1 MAYVEQVANSAGS
14 PSNARDARNGL
25 NDSMTL
31 SLTDSDIGRLN
42 NNRRSSLLNRVVEVE
57 ILPRLALARAGIVT
71 KQNANQTDRAT
82 TEINTDKFV
91 RLLMG
96 RKDDSAR
103 IFIERLASSGATP
116 ASLYLGI
123 VTRAAQRLGELWD
136 EDRCDFS
143 QVTISLGRLQQIVR
157 ALSPGF
163 QAGSVSQSALADTV
177 LLLPAPGE
185 QHTLGLVI
193 LAEFFRREGWH
204 ISGGPVSSSYDPAGL
219 VRDAWVDVAAFSI
232 GSIRHLDKLANCI
245 RALRK
250 ASRNRYIG
258 VMVGGPLILE
268 RPDLVIRIG
277 ADATAA
283 DAPGAV
289 RQARGLLS
297 MRAAAD

>member
-14 PSNARDARNGL
+14 PSNARNGSD
-25 NDSMTL
+25 DSISL
-31 SLTDSDIGRLN
+31 SLMDRDVGLLGD
-42 NNRRSSLLNRVVEVE
+42 NRRSSLLNRVVESE
-57 ILPRLALARAGIVT
+57 ILPRLALARAGIVA
-71 KQNANQTDRAT
+71 KQNRNRAYRAT
-82 TEINTDKFV
+82 TDNDTEKFI

-103 IFIERLASSGATP
+103 IFIERLASSGAIP

-123 VTRAAQRLGELWD
+123 VTRAARRLGELWD

-163 QAGSVSQSALADTV
+163 QAASVNQSAIADTV
-177 LLLPAPGE
+177 LLLPVPGE

-204 ISGGPVSSSYDPAGL
+204 ISGGPLSCSHDPAGF
-219 VRDAWVDVAAFSI
+219 VRDAWVDVVGFSI
-232 GSIRHLDKLANCI
+232 GSIRHLEKLASCI
-245 RALRK
+245 RMIRK
-250 ASRNRYIG
+250 ASRNRDIG
-258 VMVGGPLILE
+258 VMVGGPLILQ
-268 RPDLVIRIG
+268 RPDLVTRIG

-283 DAPGAV
+283 DALGAV

>member
-57 ILPRLALARAGIVT
+57 ILPRLALAPAGIVT
-71 KQNANQTDRAT
+71 KQASNRTDRAT

-163 QAGSVSQSALADTV
+163 QAGSVNQSAIADTV
-177 LLLPAPGE
+177 LLLPVPGE

-204 ISGGPVSSSYDPAGL
+204 ISGGPLSCSHDPAGF
-219 VRDAWVDVAAFSI
+219 VRDAWVDVVGFSI
-232 GSIRHLDKLANCI
+232 GSIRHLEKLASCI
-245 RALRK
+245 RMIRK
-250 ASRNRYIG
+250 ASRNRDIG
-258 VMVGGPLILE
+258 VM
-268 RPDLVIRIG
+268 
-277 ADATAA
+277 
-283 DAPGAV
+283 
-289 RQARGLLS
+289 
-297 MRAAAD
+297 

>member
-1 MAYVEQVANSAGS
+1 M
-14 PSNARDARNGL
+14 
-25 NDSMTL
+25 
-31 SLTDSDIGRLN
+31 RL
-42 NNRRSSLLNRVVEVE
+42 
-57 ILPRLALARAGIVT
+57 
-71 KQNANQTDRAT
+71 
-82 TEINTDKFV
+82 
-91 RLLMG
+91 
-96 RKDDSAR
+96 
-103 IFIERLASSGATP
+103 
-116 ASLYLGI
+116 
-123 VTRAAQRLGELWD
+123 
-136 EDRCDFS
+136 C
-143 QVTISLGRLQQIVR
+143 
-157 ALSPGF
+157 

-232 GSIRHLDKLANCI
+232 GSIRHLDKLASCI